1 MKKAY
6 MRISI
11 LAFISLFI
19 LIYSNS
25 KQVYALTLI
34 DSCGILDIQGESY
47 FVTNNIIPTL
57 PGLCLAIKANNITL
71 DCNGFSVTGSGEW
84 SGIYLESVV
93 GVTVK
98 NCIVEK
104 FRIGINDGN
113 GNMNTFERNTARYN
127 VDTGFLITAN
137 GDNIIH
143 NTALENGASGI
154 GVIGSNNN
162 INYNRAD
169 SNNENGIVL
178 FGDGANYAF
187 KNLSQKNKNSGI
199 LINNS
204 DLNHLIKNRVN
215 SNLEDGI
222 LVLANSSENVLSAN
236 NAEFNSKYGFE
247 DYTVSNNKVDNHYIR
262 NRCKNNIVGG
272 SNLTNLCKPQP

>member
-1 MKKAY
+1 

-222 LVLANSSENVLSAN
+222 LVLANSNENVLSAN

-272 SNLTNLCKPQP
+272 SNPTNFCKPQP